1 MKFCWVTVHV
11 RDMEESLKFYQ
22 DIVGLKINR
31 RMKPAAGT
39 EIIFLAAGTDT
50 EVELIKVE
58 GSGNPECG
66 PGISLGF
73 VVDSV
78 DAKIEELQGKQIAV
92 HSGPFQPSPVIRFFF
107 VEDPNGLKIQFVE
120 HIAS

>member
-1 MKFCWVTVHV
+1 M
-11 RDMEESLKFYQ
+11 
-22 DIVGLKINR
+22 
-31 RMKPAAGT
+31 
-39 EIIFLAAGTDT
+39 
-50 EVELIKVE
+50 IKVE

-120 HIAS
+120 HITK

>member
-39 EIIFLAAGTDT
+39 EIVFLGAA
-50 EVELIKVE
+50 EPRL
-58 GSGNPECG
+58 S
-66 PGISLGF
+66 
-73 VVDSV
+73 
-78 DAKIEELQGKQIAV
+78 
-92 HSGPFQPSPVIRFFF
+92 
-107 VEDPNGLKIQFVE
+107 
-120 HIAS
+120 